1 MADIH
6 SSSHMRPLVRRAFRN
21 SGLLV
26 VTVLVLR
33 LTVYGCTGSAKQV
46 KMPTMVV
53 TSFATLDGAR
63 PDQPK
68 IRIRFSRPAVA
79 KSEVG
84 KLLQDPPV
92 VVGPTLAVKGHW
104 SDRQTLVIQPADK
117 LKPGTRY
124 EVYLTGNL
132 AHKNKKVRFHFVY
145 APLKLNRISGVVFA
159 KLPPNPRLL
168 LHFNYPVR
176 AGDVAKSCFLREP
189 GGLWPQALTT
199 PVAEYVSKVIPVTTA
214 KRLANSRTYQLRCV
228 SLVSAGGGAPIEVK
242 LDRKL
247 TTFPGF
253 RLVDVGPIVN
263 DYPPGDVPI
272 EVTFSTPVA
281 APEIRKHIRISPV
294 VEGVDKGWVYQ
305 SGMRYKATV
314 RLKGNT
320 LYTVTVAAALKD
332 QFGQPLGR
340 TRTFTFKTGKP
351 RAALQMERGIYA
363 VEGSS
368 AGYPVWTR
376 NMRRFSVSCATV
388 PKDKLVKIITSR
400 AYDPWYGGRKKKIR
414 WSKLGLSPRSTDVTF
429 AADSDEWKLHHLSLH
444 KMCGAS
450 MPRGVYLAEVSS
462 DELKPHPDYT
472 WRYRPH
478 RQVLTNVTDLGVLLK
493 VGPASGLVWVSSL
506 KTGRPVAGAKVT
518 LYTKKGKVVHRGRT
532 NHKGLA
538 RIPGAAKLLK
548 HLSGRRNDWV
558 PQRAQRLIAV
568 VEKNKDLAV
577 VDGNWANGI
586 QLWNFGVTVDN
597 QKAGARIR
605 GFIQSDRGIYRPGE
619 TVHFKG
625 LVREIRLGALPRVPR
640 NRKVQIIVRDGRGAV
655 VMKSTRRKITRYG
668 GFAFDLALSNHASLG
683 DYYVH
688 ATVGNQSFQEKFTVQ
703 AFRKISYEIKMRSPK
718 RHVRMGEKVKLQAT
732 ARYLFGAPVK
742 NAKYRVV
749 IQRRKRPVR
758 FRGYPG
764 YVFKDWANSGSY
776 YGYGR
781 GDASSYGYSF
791 VEDDDGH
798 TNEKGK
804 ASLAVATTTGHSGA
818 QDYLAQ
824 ITVTDETDQSVSGS
838 VVITAHPT
846 DVYVGLH
853 TQEYVQ
859 AVGMPFA
866 VNTVALSPA
875 GKRVATRAK
884 LSFERTDY
892 ECKWKGEYRAYR
904 TCSRKKKVVWTRD
917 IRIPATGA
925 GTVKIRP
932 RKPGEYSI
940 RLIATDSKGTK
951 VVTASSV
958 WIVGRGKAFWSGDES
973 VRMQLITNK
982 KRYKPGETAR
992 LVPRTSL
999 RGATAL
1005 VTLER
1010 NGVMYARVTRLR
1022 SPAEGLKVKLGHKH
1036 APNVYATVTLV
1047 SGRTGRGDRNRPRFT
1062 IGVVNLQ
1069 VSPVSRRLEVR
1080 IRTHKRKYKPGEMVR
1095 GTIRVTSTTGAPVR
1109 AELSLSVADEGVLQL
1124 IGYHTPSPMAR
1135 FFAPWGIGVENATNW
1150 NRIARPNAPRKD
1162 IESGGDGGGGGDDG
1176 PKVRSRFV
1184 SSAYWAPNLYTNAA
1198 GYVTFRFKAPD
1209 NLTAFRL
1216 MAVAADMGSRFGKA
1230 ARRITVTK
1238 PLLAKPV
1245 LPRFLSTG
1253 DRAEV
1258 GVVIHNYTDRAGVA
1272 KVRVK
1277 ASGLK
1282 LATTTASVKV
1292 PKRGSARVRFM
1303 ASVGFVRKTRLHFS
1317 VKMGR
1322 HKDALRL
1329 DLPVRRPLAI
1339 DKKILAGGRLS
1350 GTKRISVKWLAS
1362 TVESDSHVEISA
1374 DRTGMTDLR
1383 EGLKYLIEY
1392 PYGCLEQTL
1401 SRFIPLVK
1409 VKDLADSLG
1418 FAELKGPRLGRFIR
1432 AGVDKVARHQKYDG
1446 HFSLWPSGK
1455 TYPHLTAYAMYG
1467 LVEAKRA
1474 GVHVD
1479 PGTLKRGTKALRTW
1493 ANGRSRTIE
1502 PGGEAAILAMTAYV
1516 LAELGNPDQGLN
1528 ARLYAA
1534 RKSQPSFGLAFLLRA
1549 LSLSKAPAAQRAAV
1563 QKDLVSLVRVSKGA
1577 ATVRERSRNGFSPDG
1592 YHKYMSS
1599 DVRSSAIALSALLA
1613 TRPKHPLVGKL
1624 AVGLKKKQRPSGRW
1638 SNTQENLYAL
1648 VALADYA
1655 RLQAKGVATITVS
1668 MNGKR
1673 IVRKTLR
1680 NAKILSLKRSLSG
1693 LKPGVLTVHLRGSAH
1708 YTVRLVTARKARQ
1721 AKPISRGFTV
1731 SRQYLDPDTDVPF
1744 TRFKAGSLVKV
1755 RVKVTVKAGSRYVA
1769 VVDPLPGGLEPV
1781 NSKLATSVRTT
1792 ATGKNAHWTHLELL
1806 DDRVQAFADNLSVGS
1821 YTLEYL
1827 ARATLPGTF
1836 TAPPSHAEQMYA
1848 PDQYGR
1854 TATVQVQVTR

>member
-1 MADIH
+1 MADIQ

-21 SGLLV
+21 SGLV
-26 VTVLVLR
+26 VVVVVVLR
-33 LTVYGCTGSAKQV
+33 LTVYGCTGSTNQV

-53 TSFATLDGAR
+53 TSLATLEGAR

-84 KLLQDPPV
+84 KLLEDPPV
-92 VVGPTLAVKGHW
+92 VVGPTLSVKGHW
-104 SDRQTLVIQPADK
+104 SDRQTLVIRPADK

-124 EVYLTGNL
+124 DVYLTGDL
-132 AHKNKKVRFHFVY
+132 AHRNKKVRFHFVY
-145 APLKLNRISGVVFA
+145 APLKLERISGVVFA
-159 KLPPNPRLL
+159 KLPPNPRFL

-176 AGDVAKSCFLREP
+176 AGEVAKNCFLREP

-199 PVAEYVSKVIPVTTA
+199 PVARYVSKVIPVTTA

-228 SLVSAGGGAPIEVK
+228 SLVSADGGEPIEVK

-253 RLVDVGPIVN
+253 RVVDVGPVVD

-272 EVTFSTPVA
+272 EVAFSTPVA
-281 APEIRKHIRISPV
+281 APEIRKHIRMSPV

-305 SGMRYKATV
+305 QGKRYKATV

-340 TRTFTFKTGKP
+340 TRTYTFKTGKP

-376 NMRRFSVSCATV
+376 NMRRFGVSCAQV
-388 PKDKLVKIITSR
+388 PTDKLVKVITSR
-400 AYDPWYGGRKKKIR
+400 AYDPWYGGQKKKIR
-414 WSKLGLSPRSTDVTF
+414 WSKLGLSQRSTDVTF
-429 AADSDEWKLHHLSLH
+429 AAKDDEWKLHHLSLH

-450 MPRGVYLAEVSS
+450 RPRGVYLAEVTSA
-462 DELKPHPDYT
+462 ELKPHPDYT

-506 KTGRPVAGAKVT
+506 KTGKPVAGAKVT

-532 NHKGLA
+532 NGKGLA

-548 HLSGRRNDWV
+548 HLSARSDDWV

-586 QLWNFGVTVDN
+586 QLWNFGVTVDH
-597 QKAGARIR
+597 KTAGARIR

-640 NRKVQIIVRDGRGAV
+640 RRKVKIIVRDGRGAV
-655 VMKSTRRKITRYG
+655 VLNTRRRITRYG
-668 GFAFDLALSNHASLG
+668 GFAFDLSLSKHASLG

-688 ATVGNQSFQEKFTVQ
+688 ATVQNQSFREKFTVQ
-703 AFRKISYEIKMRSPK
+703 AFRKISYEIKMPSPR
-718 RHVRMGEKVKLQAT
+718 RHVRAGERVKLEAT

-742 NAKYRVV
+742 DAKYRVI
-749 IQRRKRPVR
+749 IQRRERAVS
-758 FRGYPG
+758 FGGYPG
-764 YVFKDWANSGSY
+764 YVFRDWASSRSY
-776 YGYGR
+776 YGNGR
-781 GDASSYGYSF
+781 GDSSHYGYSF

-798 TNEKGK
+798 TDEKGG
-804 ASLAVATTTGHSGA
+804 ASLAVATTTGHSGV

-824 ITVTDETDQSVSGS
+824 ITVTDETDQSVSKS

-875 GKRVATRAK
+875 GKRVASAAK
-884 LSFERTDY
+884 LSFERSDY
-892 ECKWKGEYRAYR
+892 ECKWKGKYRAYR

-932 RKPGEYSI
+932 RKAGEYTI
-940 RLIATDSKGTK
+940 RLTATDSKGTK
-951 VVTASSV
+951 VVAARSV
-958 WIVGRGKAFWSGDES
+958 WIIGRGDAFWSGDES
-973 VRMQLITNK
+973 VRMQLITSK
-982 KRYKPGETAR
+982 RRYKPGETAR
-992 LVPRTSL
+992 LVPRTAL

-1010 NGVMYARVTRLR
+1010 NGVMDARVTRLR
-1022 SPAEGLKVKLGHKH
+1022 SPAAGLKVKLGRKH

-1069 VSPVSRRLEVR
+1069 VSPVSRRLKVR
-1080 IRTHKRKYKPGEMVR
+1080 IRTLKRKYEPGEMVR

-1124 IGYHTPSPMAR
+1124 IGYRTPSPMAR

-1150 NRIARPNAPRKD
+1150 NRIARLNAPRND

-1184 SSAYWAPNLYTNAA
+1184 SSAYWAPTLYTNAA

-1253 DRAEV
+1253 DSAEV

-1292 PKRGSARVRFM
+1292 PKRGSARVRFG
-1303 ASVGFVRKTRLHFS
+1303 ASVGFVRRARVQFS

-1339 DKKILAGGRLS
+1339 DKKILASGRLS
-1350 GTKRISVKWLAS
+1350 GTKRIGVKWLAS
-1362 TVESDSHVEISA
+1362 TLASDSHVEISA

-1418 FAELKGPRLGRFIR
+1418 FAELKGPRLKRFIR
-1432 AGVDKVARHQKYDG
+1432 AGVDKVARHQKHNG
-1446 HFSLWPSGK
+1446 HFSLWPSGQ

-1479 PGTLKRGTKALRTW
+1479 PGTLKKGTTALRTW

-1516 LAELGNPDQGLN
+1516 LAEVGSPDPGLN

-1549 LSLSKAPAAQRAAV
+1549 LSLAKAPAAQRAAV
-1563 QKDLVSLVRVSKGA
+1563 RKDLVSLVRVNKGA
-1577 ATVRERSRNGFSPDG
+1577 ATVQERSGNGFSPDG

-1613 TRPKHPLVGKL
+1613 TGPNHPLVAKL
-1624 AVGLKKKQRPSGRW
+1624 AVGIKRHQLPSGRW

-1673 IVRKTLR
+1673 IVRKALN
-1680 NAKILSLKRSLSG
+1680 NAKILSLKRTLAG
-1693 LKPGVLTVHLRGSAH
+1693 LKPGALTIHVRGSAQ
-1708 YTVRLVTARKARQ
+1708 YTVRLVTARKASR

-1731 SRQYLDPDTDVPF
+1731 SRQYLDPNTGVPF

-1755 RVKVTVKAGSRYVA
+1755 RVKVTLKAGSRYVA

-1781 NSKLATSVRTT
+1781 NSKLATSMRTT
-1792 ATGKNAHWTHLELL
+1792 STGKNAHWTHLELL
-1806 DDRVQAFADNLSVGS
+1806 DDRVQAFADSLSAGS

-1854 TATVQVQVTR
+1854 TATARVQVTR

>member
-1 MADIH
+1 
-6 SSSHMRPLVRRAFRN
+6 MRPLLRRALRN
-21 SGLLV
+21 IGVLV
-26 VTVLVLR
+26 VMVLVLR
-33 LTVYGCTGSAKQV
+33 LTVYGCSSSSKQV

-53 TSFATLDGAR
+53 MSFATLDGAR

-79 KSEVG
+79 RSEVG
-84 KLLQDPPV
+84 KLLEDPPV
-92 VVGPTLAVKGHW
+92 LLGPALSVQGHW
-104 SDRQTLVIQPADK
+104 SDRQTLVIQPRSR

-124 EVYLTGNL
+124 EVYLTGKL
-132 AHKNKKVRFHFVY
+132 AHRNKKVRFHFVY
-145 APLKLNRISGVVFA
+145 APLELERISGVVFTR
-159 KLPPNPRLL
+159 LPPRPRLL

-189 GGLWPQALTT
+189 GGLWPKALTT
-199 PVAEYVSKVIPVTTA
+199 PMAKYVSKVIPVTTVV
-214 KRLANSRTYQLRCV
+214 RLANSRTYKLRCV
-228 SLVSAGGGAPIEVK
+228 SLVSANGGVPVEVF

-253 RLVDVGPIVN
+253 RIVDVGPIVN

-281 APEIRKHIRISPV
+281 APEIRKHIRISPA
-294 VEGVDKGWVYQ
+294 VEGMDKGWVQ
-305 SGMRYKATV
+305 SSGKRYKATV
-314 RLKGNT
+314 ELKGNT
-320 LYTVTVAAALKD
+320 RYTVTVDAALKD

-340 TRTFTFKTGKP
+340 KQTFTFKTGRP
-351 RAALQMERGIYA
+351 RATLQMERGIYA
-363 VEGSS
+363 LEATS

-376 NMRRFSVSCATV
+376 SMRHFEVDCAPV
-388 PKDKLVKIITSR
+388 PKDKLVKVITSR
-400 AYDPWYGGRKKKIR
+400 SYDPWYGGRQKKIR
-414 WSKLGLSPRSTDVTF
+414 WSKLGLSHRSTDVKLPAKDDTKN
-429 AADSDEWKLHHLSLH
+429 DKWKLHHLSLH

-450 MPRGVYLAEVSS
+450 SPRGVFLAQVSS
-462 DELKPHPDYT
+462 DELKPHPDYS
-472 WRYRPH
+472 WRFRPYR
-478 RQVLTNVTDLGVLLK
+478 RVLTNVTDLGVLLK

-506 KTGRPVAGAKVT
+506 KTGKPVWNAKVT

-548 HLSGRRNDWV
+548 HLSGRRDDWV

-568 VEKNKDLAV
+568 VEKNQDLAV
-577 VDGNWANGI
+577 VDGNWSNGI
-586 QLWNFGVTVDN
+586 QLWNFGVKVDH
-597 QKAGARIR
+597 QSTGARIR

-640 NRKVQIIVRDGRGAV
+640 SRKVHITVRDGRGAV
-655 VMKSTRRKITRYG
+655 VLNTKRRITRYG
-668 GFAFDLALSNHASLG
+668 GFAFDLALSKHSSLG
-683 DYYVH
+683 DYYVQ
-688 ATVGNQSFQEKFTVQ
+688 ATVAKQSFQEKFSVQ
-703 AFRKISYEIKMRSPK
+703 AFRKISYEIKMRSAK
-718 RHVRMGEKVKLQAT
+718 RHVRVGEKVKLKAT

-749 IQRRKRPVR
+749 IQRRERPVR
-758 FRGYPG
+758 FGGYPG
-764 YVFKDWANSGSY
+764 YVFKDWASSGSY

-781 GDASSYGYSF
+781 SDSGYYGYSF
-791 VEDDDGH
+791 VEDDEGRTDENG
-798 TNEKGK
+798 G
-804 ASLAVATTTGHSGA
+804 ASLAVATTTGGSGA

-838 VVITAHPT
+838 VVITAHAT

-859 AVGMPFA
+859 AVGRPFA

-892 ECKWKGEYRAYR
+892 KCKWRGRYRAYR

-925 GTVKIRP
+925 GTVKIQA
-932 RKPGEYSI
+932 RKPGEYTI
-940 RLIATDSKGTK
+940 RLTAKDSKGKK
-951 VVTASSV
+951 VVATSSV
-958 WIVGRGKAFWSGDES
+958 WIMGRGDAFRSGDES
-973 VRMQLITNK
+973 VRMQLITSK
-982 KRYKPGETAR
+982 KRYQPGETAR
-992 LVPRTSL
+992 LVPRTAL
-999 RGATAL
+999 RSATAL
-1005 VTLER
+1005 ITLER
-1010 NGVMYARVTRLR
+1010 NGVMDAWVTRLR
-1022 SPAEGLKVKLGHKH
+1022 SPAEGIKVKLGHKH

-1047 SGRTGRGDRNRPRFT
+1047 SGRTGAGDRHRPRFT

-1069 VSPVSRRLEVR
+1069 VSPVSRRLKVR
-1080 IRTHKRKYKPGEMVR
+1080 IRTHKKQYEPGEMVR
-1095 GTIRVTSTTGAPVR
+1095 GTIRVTSATGAPVR

-1124 IGYHTPSPMAR
+1124 IGYRTPSPMAR

-1150 NRIARPNAPRKD
+1150 NRIARLKAPRDD
-1162 IESGGDGGGGGDDG
+1162 IESGGDGGGGGDG

-1209 NLTAFRL
+1209 NLTSFRL
-1216 MAVAADMGSRFGKA
+1216 MAVAADVGSRFGKT

-1258 GVVIHNYTDRAGVA
+1258 GVVIHNYTDQDGVA

-1277 ASGLK
+1277 GTGIK

-1292 PKRGSARVRFM
+1292 PRRGSARVRFE
-1303 ASVGFVRKTRLHFS
+1303 ASVGFVRRAQMQFS
-1317 VKMGR
+1317 VRMGR
-1322 HKDALRL
+1322 YRDALRL

-1339 DKKILAGGRLS
+1339 DKKILAGGRLR
-1350 GTKRISVKWLAS
+1350 GTKRIPVKWLAA
-1362 TVESDSHVEISA
+1362 TLLSDSHLEISA

-1383 EGLKYLIEY
+1383 EGLKYLVKY

-1409 VKDLADSLG
+1409 VKDLASSLG
-1418 FAELKGPRLGRFIR
+1418 FAELKGPRLKRFIR
-1432 AGVDKVARHQKYDG
+1432 AGVDKVVRHQKHDG
-1446 HFSLWPSGK
+1446 HFSLWPSGQ

-1479 PGTLKRGTKALRTW
+1479 PETVKKGQKALRTW

-1502 PGGEAAILAMTAYV
+1502 PGGEAAVLAMTAYV
-1516 LAELGNPDQGLN
+1516 LAELGKPDQGLN

-1534 RKSQPSFGLAFLLRA
+1534 RNSQPSFGLAFLLRA
-1549 LSLSKAPAAQRAAV
+1549 LNLSKAPASQLAAV
-1563 QKDLVSLVRVSKGA
+1563 QKDLLSLVQEKQGV
-1577 ATVRERSRNGFSPDG
+1577 ATVLERSGNGFSPDG

-1599 DVRSSAIALSALLA
+1599 DVRSSAITLSALLA
-1613 TRPKHPLVGKL
+1613 TSPKHPLVGKL
-1624 AVGLKKKQRPSGRW
+1624 AAGLKKRQLPSGRW

-1673 IVRKTLR
+1673 IVRRALR
-1680 NAKILSLKRSLSG
+1680 NAKILSLKRSLAG
-1693 LKPGVLTVHLRGSAH
+1693 LKPGVLTIRLQGAAH
-1708 YTVRLVTARKARQ
+1708 YTVRLVTAQKASQ
-1721 AKPISRGFTV
+1721 AKPVSRGFTV
-1731 SRQYLDPDTDVPF
+1731 SREYLDPDTNVAF
-1744 TRFKAGSLVKV
+1744 TLFKAGSLVKV
-1755 RVKVTVKAGSRYVA
+1755 RVKVTLKAASRWVA

-1792 ATGKNAHWTHLELL
+1792 ATGNNAHWTHLELR
-1806 DDRVQAFADNLSVGS
+1806 DDRVQAFADNLPAGT

-1836 TAPPSHAEQMYA
+1836 TAPPTHAEQMYA
-1848 PDQYGR
+1848 PDQFGR
-1854 TATVQVQVTR
+1854 TATLQVKVTR

>member
-1 MADIH
+1 MTQSRNNA
-6 SSSHMRPLVRRAFRN
+6 HMRPLLRRAFRR
-21 SGLLV
+21 SSLLV
-26 VTVLVLR
+26 LTVIVLR
-33 LTVYGCTGSAKQV
+33 FSVYGCGGSSKQV

-53 TSFATLDGAR
+53 TSFATLEGAR

-68 IRIRFSRPAVA
+68 IRIRFSRPAVK
-79 KSEVG
+79 KSVVG

-92 VVGPTLAVKGHW
+92 VVGPTLSVKGHW
-104 SDRQTLVIQPADK
+104 SDRQTLVIQPTSD

-124 EVYLTGNL
+124 QVFLTGKL
-132 AHKNKKVRFHFVY
+132 AHRNKKVRFQFVY
-145 APLKLNRISGVVFA
+145 APLKLERISGVVFT
-159 KLPPNPRLL
+159 KLPPRPRIL
-168 LHFNYPVR
+168 LHFNYPVF
-176 AGDVAKSCFLREP
+176 AGDVAKSCFLQEP
-189 GGLWPQALTT
+189 GGLWPRALVT
-199 PVAEYVSKVIPVTTA
+199 PVGKYTSTVIPVTTA
-214 KRLANSRTYQLRCV
+214 KRLANNRTYQLRCV
-228 SLVSAGGGAPIEVK
+228 SLRSANGGEPMEVK

-253 RLVDVGPIVN
+253 RVMDVGPIVN

-272 EVTFSTPVA
+272 EVSFSTPVA
-281 APEIRKHIRISPV
+281 APEIRKHIRISPAV
-294 VEGVDKGWVYQ
+294 DGVDKGWVYR
-305 SGMRYKATV
+305 SGKRYKATV

-320 LYTVTVAAALKD
+320 RYTVTVAAALKD

-340 TRTFTFKTGKP
+340 TRSYTFKTGKP
-351 RAALQMERGIYA
+351 RATLQMQRGIYA
-363 VEGSS
+363 VEASS

-376 NMRRFSVSCATV
+376 SMRRFEVECAPVT
-388 PKDKLVKIITSR
+388 KSQLVKVITSR
-400 AYDPWYGGRKKKIR
+400 AYDPWYGGRSKQIR
-414 WSKLGLSPRSTDVTF
+414 WSKLGLSHRSTEVKF
-429 AADSDEWKLHHLSLH
+429 AAKDNKWKLHHLSLH
-444 KMCGAS
+444 KMCGAAN
-450 MPRGVYLAEVSS
+450 PRGVYLAQVSS

-472 WRYRPH
+472 WRFRPR

-506 KTGRPVAGAKVT
+506 KTGKPVAYAKVT
-518 LYTKKGKVVHRGRT
+518 IYTKKGKIVHRGRT
-532 NHKGLA
+532 NRKGLA
-538 RIPGAAKLLK
+538 RLPGASKMLK
-548 HLSGRRNDWV
+548 HLAGRRADWV

-586 QLWNFGVTVDN
+586 QLWNFGVTVDH
-597 QKAGARIR
+597 KAAGARIR

-640 NRKVQIIVRDGRGAV
+640 RRKVGIVVRDGRGAV
-655 VMKSTRRKITRYG
+655 VLNTKRKLTRYG
-668 GFAFDLALSNHASLG
+668 GFAFDLALSKHASLG

-688 ATVGNQSFQEKFTVQ
+688 ATILKQSFQEKFTVQ
-703 AFRKISYEIKMRSPK
+703 SFRKISYEIKMRSPK
-718 RHVRMGEKVKLQAT
+718 RHVRVGEKVKIKAA

-742 NAKYRVV
+742 GAKYRVV
-749 IQRRKRPVR
+749 IQRRERPVS
-758 FRGYPG
+758 FGGYPG
-764 YVFKDWANSGSY
+764 YVFKDWGQYGS

-781 GDASSYGYSF
+781 SESSSYGYSF
-791 VEDDDGH
+791 VEDDEGSTSD
-798 TNEKGK
+798 KGE
-804 ASLAVATTTGHSGA
+804 ASVSVATTAGSSGA

-859 AVGMPFA
+859 AVNKPFA

-875 GKRVATRAK
+875 GKRMASRAK
-884 LSFERTDY
+884 LIFERTDY
-892 ECKWKGEYRAYR
+892 VCKWKGSYRAYR
-904 TCSRKKKVVWTRD
+904 TCSRKKKIVWTRD
-917 IRIPATGA
+917 IRIPATGS
-925 GTVKIRP
+925 GTVKINP
-932 RKPGEYSI
+932 RQPGEYTI
-940 RLIATDSKGTK
+940 RLTAKDSKGTK
-951 VVTASSV
+951 VVAASSV
-958 WIVGRGKAFWSGDES
+958 WIIGKGQAFWSGDES
-973 VRMQLITNK
+973 VRMSLITSK

-992 LVPRTSL
+992 LVPRTAL
-999 RGATAL
+999 QGATAL
-1005 VTLER
+1005 ITLER
-1010 NGVMYARVTRLR
+1010 NGIMDARVTRLR
-1022 SPAEGLKVKLGHKH
+1022 SAAEGLRVRLTHKH

-1047 SGRTGRGDRNRPRFT
+1047 SGRTGSGDRNRPRFA

-1069 VSPVSRRLEVR
+1069 VSPVSRRLKVR
-1080 IRTHKRKYKPGEMVR
+1080 IRTHKKKYQPGETVR
-1095 GTIRVTSTTGAPVR
+1095 GTIRVTSVTGAPVR

-1124 IGYHTPSPMAR
+1124 IGYRTPSPMKR
-1135 FFAPWGIGVENATNW
+1135 FFAPWGIGVDNATNW
-1150 NRIARPNAPRKD
+1150 NRIARLNAPKKD

-1176 PKVRSRFV
+1176 AKVRSRFV

-1230 ARRITVTK
+1230 ARRITVSK

-1253 DRAEV
+1253 DKAEV
-1258 GVVIHNYTDRAGVA
+1258 GIVIHNYTDRAGVA

-1277 ASGLK
+1277 ATGIT

-1292 PKRGSARVRFM
+1292 PKRGSARVRFA
-1303 ASVGFVRKTRLHFS
+1303 ASVGFVKSARVQFS

-1339 DKKILAGGRLS
+1339 DKKVLASGRLK
-1350 GTKRISVKWLAS
+1350 GTRLIPVRWLAS
-1362 TVESDSHVEISA
+1362 TLKSDSHLEISA

-1409 VKDLADSLG
+1409 VKDLANSLG
-1418 FAELKGPRLGRFIR
+1418 FAELRGPRLKKFIR
-1432 AGVDKVARHQKYDG
+1432 AGADKVARHQKYDG

-1455 TYPHLTAYAMYG
+1455 TYPHLTAYAMFG

-1479 PGTLKRGTKALRTW
+1479 PETLKKGQKALRTW
-1493 ANGRSRTIE
+1493 ANSRARTIE
-1502 PGGEAAILAMTAYV
+1502 PGGEAAVLAMTAYV
-1516 LAELGNPDQGLN
+1516 LAELGKPDQGLN

-1534 RKSQPSFGLAFLLRA
+1534 RNSQPSFGLAFLLRA
-1549 LSLSKAPAAQRAAV
+1549 LKLSKAPATQVATV
-1563 QKDLVSLVRVSKGA
+1563 QKDLLALVKVKNGVAS
-1577 ATVRERSRNGFSPDG
+1577 VQERSGNGFSPDG
-1592 YHKYMSS
+1592 YHRYMSS
-1599 DVRSSAIALSALLA
+1599 DVRSSAITLSALLA
-1613 TRPKHPLVGKL
+1613 TSPQHALVGKL
-1624 AVGLKKKQRPSGRW
+1624 AVGIKKRQLPSGRW

-1673 IVRKTLR
+1673 LVRKTLR
-1680 NAKILSLKRSLSG
+1680 NAKILSLKRTLAG
-1693 LKPGVLTVHLRGSAH
+1693 LKPGQLTLTIRGSAH
-1708 YTVRLVTARKARQ
+1708 YTVRLVTARKANL
-1721 AKPISRGFTV
+1721 AKSVSRGFTV

-1744 TRFKAGSLVKV
+1744 SQFKAGSLVKV
-1755 RVKVTVKAGSRYVA
+1755 RVKVTLRAGSRWVA
-1769 VVDPLPGGLEPV
+1769 LVDPLPGGLEPV

-1792 ATGKNAHWTHLELL
+1792 STGKNAHWTHLELR
-1806 DDRVQAFADNLSVGS
+1806 DDRVQAFADHLSAGS

-1836 TAPPSHAEQMYA
+1836 TAPPTHAEQMYA
-1848 PDQYGR
+1848 PDQFGR
-1854 TATVQVQVTR
+1854 TATVQVKVTR